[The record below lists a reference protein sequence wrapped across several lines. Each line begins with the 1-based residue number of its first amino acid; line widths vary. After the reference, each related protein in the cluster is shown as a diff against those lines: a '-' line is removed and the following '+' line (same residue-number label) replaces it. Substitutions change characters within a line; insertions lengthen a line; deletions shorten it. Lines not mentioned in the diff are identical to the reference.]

1 MALSSFIP
9 PYRFTSQTC
18 YRQHCVYS
26 FHKSYARGY
35 YYTTPLVC
43 MHTCDRDRD
52 RNCNAAAPSRSKQ
65 PSRMS
70 QKQQAM
76 PAAREAQRVMAI
88 TPLFW
93 EKVVLGGPPAR
104 AEKKHS
110 HECPPSTIHC
120 PFPLQLWRPRG
131 KSSGRPG
138 SCSPRRQAGRPGC
151 GSRHLGPRW
160 AGR

>member
-1 MALSSFIP
+1 
-9 PYRFTSQTC
+9 
-18 YRQHCVYS
+18 
-26 FHKSYARGY
+26 
-35 YYTTPLVC
+35 
-43 MHTCDRDRD
+43 
-52 RNCNAAAPSRSKQ
+52 
-65 PSRMS
+65 MS

-104 AEKKHS
+104 AEKNTPMSARPLPSIVHFPCNFGVREAS
-110 HECPPSTIHC
+110 H
-120 PFPLQLWRPRG
+120 
-131 KSSGRPG
+131 
-138 SCSPRRQAGRPGC
+138 QAGQEAVHPVGKQAAPGC

>member
-1 MALSSFIP
+1 MRKHSFSI
-9 PYRFTSQTC
+9 RLACMLT
-18 YRQHCVYS
+18 QHSMSTEDRCMLC
-26 FHKSYARGY
+26 GPC
-35 YYTTPLVC
+35 TTP
-43 MHTCDRDRD
+43 CDSRCEQDRS